1 MNNYIIDVWT
11 PILREALSKFGYVF
25 EVKLGKVFSVNERLN
40 YTEIILNYEVSVNK
54 NDSFSKVIRKAT
66 VAFPFSNCLLKCA
79 IAF

>member
-1 MNNYIIDVWT
+1 MIGGKRVRRTMNNYIIDVGT

-54 NDSFSKVIRKAT
+54 NDIVNFFIY
-66 VAFPFSNCLLKCA
+66 CQ
-79 IAF
+79 

>member
-1 MNNYIIDVWT
+1 MNNYIIDVGT

-54 NDSFSKVIRKAT
+54 NDIVNFFIY
-66 VAFPFSNCLLKCA
+66 C
-79 IAF
+79 

>member
-40 YTEIILNYEVSVNK
+40 YTEIILNY
-54 NDSFSKVIRKAT
+54 
-66 VAFPFSNCLLKCA
+66 
-79 IAF
+79 

>member
-11 PILREALSKFGYVF
+11 PILSEALSKFGYVF

-54 NDSFSKVIRKAT
+54 NDIVNFFIY
-66 VAFPFSNCLLKCA
+66 CQ
-79 IAF
+79 

>member
-1 MNNYIIDVWT
+1 MIGWKRVRRTMNNYIIDVGT

-54 NDSFSKVIRKAT
+54 NDIVNFFIY
-66 VAFPFSNCLLKCA
+66 CQ
-79 IAF
+79 

>member
-40 YTEIILNYEVSVNK
+40 YTDIILNYEVSVNK
-54 NDSFSKVIRKAT
+54 NDIVNFFIY
-66 VAFPFSNCLLKCA
+66 CQ
-79 IAF
+79 

>member
-1 MNNYIIDVWT
+1 MNNYIIDVGT

-54 NDSFSKVIRKAT
+54 NDIVNFFIY
-66 VAFPFSNCLLKCA
+66 CQ
-79 IAF
+79 

>member
-1 MNNYIIDVWT
+1 MNNSIIDVGT

-54 NDSFSKVIRKAT
+54 NDIVNFFIY
-66 VAFPFSNCLLKCA
+66 CQ
-79 IAF
+79 